1 MKKIM
6 LHTCLFIYFT
16 GNDIVDEAIRFA
28 VSGDAFNYYAL
39 NQNNPVIDSAN
50 ISATG
55 GLRDPHILRREDGQ
69 TFYMVATDMI
79 SSAGWDS
86 NRAMVLLKSENL
98 VDWTS
103 TVINIQETYPGNE
116 DLKRVWAPQ
125 TIYDPEADRY
135 MVFWSMKHGDGPES
149 YITLMPI
156 VTLPDLKVPPN
167 HCFCRN
173 RDNHALTVILFS
185 KTGCSICSIKQRA
198 TETAS
203 GLQPRNH

>member
-1 MKKIM
+1 MKRFRFACSGQAQRSNPDEKDYVAY
-6 LHTCLFIYFT
+6 LFVYFT
-16 GNDIVDEAIRFA
+16 GNNIAGEAIRFA

-55 GLRDPHILRREDGQ
+55 GVRDPHILRREDGQ

-103 TVINIQETYPGNE
+103 TVINI
-116 DLKRVWAPQ
+116 
-125 TIYDPEADRY
+125 
-135 MVFWSMKHGDGPES
+135 S
-149 YITLMPI
+149 
-156 VTLPDLKVPPN
+156 
-167 HCFCRN
+167 
-173 RDNHALTVILFS
+173 
-185 KTGCSICSIKQRA
+185 
-198 TETAS
+198 
-203 GLQPRNH
+203 